1 MGRWTREEQ
10 EDPAVS
16 ELPSEAQAPRSTRH
30 RFSTKCVTET
40 SPVPGSVLPGWVLGT
55 QRYDNDETFSVS
67 MRRHAIQVIA
77 KVQ

>member
-1 MGRWTREEQ
+1 M
-10 EDPAVS
+10 
-16 ELPSEAQAPRSTRH
+16 STRH

-40 SPVPGSVLPGWVLGT
+40 PPVPGSVLPGWVLGT

-77 KVQ
+77 KEQ